1 MRFEVKQRIQ
11 GTVEEVEKAM
21 LEPRYLDFLLR
32 HHGVLLEA
40 QSLEQKQDGSLV
52 RRKIRYR
59 PKPVIASIGPK
70 PVPTEWFA
78 FIENSTYDRNR
89 KELSFSNVPT
99 TERISKMLVNTG
111 TLRLRAGAPGQ
122 TERTLEGEIK
132 LVLPFLLKPL
142 AFIGERLIHA
152 EGLKILDGEVPV
164 LNRFIAEVIRTP
176 PTSKAAGS

>member
-11 GTVEEVEKAM
+11 GTMEEVEKAM

-40 QSLEQKQDGSLV
+40 QSLEQKQDGNLV

-89 KELSFSNVPT
+89 KELTFSNVPT
-99 TERISKMLVNTG
+99 TQKISRMLVNTG
-111 TLRLRAGAPGQ
+111 VLRLRRAGAAA
-122 TERTLEGEIK
+122 ERTLAGEIK
-132 LVLPFLLKPL
+132 LNLPFLLKPL
-142 AFIGERLIHA
+142 AIIGERLIHA

-164 LNRFIAEVIRTP
+164 LNRFIAEVLRATP
-176 PTSKAAGS
+176 AS